1 MKEYFAFID
10 ESGDPNFHSSAS
22 DHFFVGAVVFDKEEV
37 ENARNK
43 LQKIKNRFDLKELKS
58 SSVGNNFK
66 RRKEI
71 IADLSEL
78 KFSCL
83 SIWVKKEE
91 LEGDWFRY
99 KKTFYKY
106 IQRLLHHEI
115 YRLFRNTSV
124 SLDQFGSEEYQQ
136 SLEEYLVKYLQ
147 KELFEPNIAVGNTEN
162 EELIQVADYFS
173 GTLRKIL
180 KGDFLELEKSELLAH
195 FKSVWDSNIVIP
207 DGGKYLNTE
216 LFSNSDKYVDFFI
229 KETKRYLESTN
240 SKDVGK
246 IKSLEY
252 LFYTAILD
260 PEAYVYR
267 DEIITWLEKFD
278 VSYSLEEFN
287 QKVTAPL
294 RKEGQVII
302 GTRKGL
308 KLPTKMND
316 VHEYIKFSSR
326 QAMPILKR
334 MKKSIKII
342 KTNPN
347 LPDIEPGLDQELKNV
362 LDVLNV

>member
-10 ESGDPNFHSSAS
+10 ESGDPNFHESAS
-22 DHFFVGAVVFDKEEV
+22 DHFFVGAIVFDKEEV
-37 ENARNK
+37 SNARNK
-43 LQKIKNRFDLKELKS
+43 LQEVKRKFGFKELKS
-58 SSVGNNFK
+58 SKVGNNFE

-83 SIWVKKEE
+83 SIWVKKKE

-99 KKTFYKY
+99 KKTFFKY

-124 SLDQFGSEEYQQ
+124 SLDQFGSEEYQE
-136 SLEEYLVKYLQ
+136 SLEEYLVKHLQ
-147 KELFEPNIAVGNTEN
+147 KELFEPDITIGNTEN
-162 EELIQVADYFS
+162 EELIQIADFFS

-180 KGDFLELEKSELLAH
+180 KGDFIELEKAELLAH
-195 FKSVWDSNIVIP
+195 FKSVWNSSIVIP

-216 LFSNSDKYVDFFI
+216 LFSGSDKYVDYFV

-252 LFYTAILD
+252 LFYTALLD

-278 VSYSLEEFN
+278 VSYSSEEFN

-294 RKEGQVII
+294 REEGQVIS

-316 VHEYIKFSSR
+316 VYEYIDFGSS
-326 QAMPILKR
+326 QALPILKR

-342 KTNPN
+342 KANPN
-347 LPDIEPGLDQELKNV
+347 LPDVEPGMDQELKDV
-362 LDVLNV
+362 LDMLNA

>member
-10 ESGDPNFHSSAS
+10 ESGDPNFNESAS
-22 DHFFVGAVVFDKEEV
+22 DHFFVGAVVFEKKEV
-37 ENARNK
+37 AKARNK
-43 LQKIKNRFDLKELKS
+43 LEAVKSRFGLKELKS

-71 IADLSEL
+71 IADLSDL

-83 SIWVKKEE
+83 SIWVKKNE

-124 SLDQFGSEEYQQ
+124 ALDQYGTEEYQD
-136 SLEEYLVKYLQ
+136 SLEEYLAKHLQ
-147 KELFEPNIAVGNTEN
+147 KELFEPDITVGNTEN
-162 EELIQVADYFS
+162 EELIQLADFFS

-180 KGDFLELEKSELLAH
+180 KGDFFELEKAELLAH
-195 FKSVWDSNIVIP
+195 FESVWDSNIVIP

-216 LFSNSDKYVDFFI
+216 MFSGSEKYVDDFI
-229 KETKRYLESTN
+229 KETKRYLESTD
-240 SKDVGK
+240 SKDTGK

-252 LFYTAILD
+252 LFHTALLD

-267 DEIITWLEKFD
+267 DEIITWLEKFN
-278 VSYSLEEFN
+278 VFYSSEEFN

-294 RKEGQVII
+294 REEGQVII

-308 KLPTKMND
+308 KLPTKLDD
-316 VHEYIKFSSR
+316 VRDYIEFGSK
-326 QAMPILKR
+326 QALPILKR
-334 MKKSIKII
+334 MKKSIKIV
-342 KTNPN
+342 KANPN
-347 LPDIEPGLDQELKNV
+347 LPDLEKGLKPELKSV
-362 LDVLNV
+362 LDKLNT